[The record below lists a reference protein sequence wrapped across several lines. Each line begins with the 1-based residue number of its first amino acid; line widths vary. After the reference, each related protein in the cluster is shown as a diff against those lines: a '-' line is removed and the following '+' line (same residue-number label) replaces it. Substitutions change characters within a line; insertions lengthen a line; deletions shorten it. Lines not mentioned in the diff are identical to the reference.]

1 MKRAVKSVIM
11 QGGQGDAIMAA
22 YGMAAL
28 HALKPGIFADD
39 VVCYP
44 RSLAAPLIQALMPWA
59 KVLPIDKS
67 NGSAHPRFYT
77 SAAKTTLGSAYK
89 NWFGPDWINNFAER
103 RRQASTGYQAPGGV
117 AGLARWLTDKRLIG
131 NTRWRREAPDYYA
144 IKMWAPL
151 AEYHGFSEID
161 LGRAL
166 YATVDELKANIGKA
180 LGDYQSLLPVP
191 TLAVFPSGAS
201 FQTMPPAFLARL
213 VAALPGV
220 EVRAF
225 FGPGDATM
233 ADYAALGIACE
244 ITPTLNDVLYVL
256 RHAPAVI
263 TVDSFVSH
271 LAQLFADGHIAAM
284 SHDLPVHTVHPGA
297 ASRIVFKAMPCVP
310 CNYLPKAGQCAA
322 GFKRCGVYERGDY
335 FELMLRTI
343 RGVVSEA

>member
-39 VVCYP
+39 VICYP
-44 RSLAAPLIQALMPWA
+44 RSLAAPLIQALLPWA
-59 KVLPIDKS
+59 KVLPIDQS

-103 RRQASTGYQAPGGV
+103 RRLASTGYPHPGGV
-117 AGLARWLTDKRLIG
+117 ARLARWLTDRRLIG

-161 LGRAL
+161 LGRSL
-166 YATVDELKANIGKA
+166 YATVDVLKTNIGKA
-180 LGDYQSLLPVP
+180 LGDYRSALTVP

-201 FQTMPPAFLARL
+201 FQTMPPAFLARMI
-213 VAALPGV
+213 AALPGIDI
-220 EVRAF
+220 RAF
-225 FGPGDATM
+225 FSPEDPTIDG
-233 ADYAALGIACE
+233 YRALGIACE
-244 ITPTLNDVLYVL
+244 TTASLNDVLYVL
-256 RHAPAVI
+256 KHAPAVI

-297 ASRIVFKAMPCVP
+297 ASQIVFKAMPCVP

-322 GFKRCGVYERGDY
+322 GFKRCGVYDRDDY
-335 FELMLRTI
+335 FDLMLRTI
-343 RGVVSEA
+343 RRTLREV